1 MTHTMSKPTPFL
13 SIESLFFA
21 PYANTDK
28 YLDDGDCIA
37 FAETCGH
44 VAEKVLDVLCVTRVD
59 VTIGNGALRGEHA
72 ESFARAVTD
81 AVCESGGD
89 AQEAIATVLRAYGGL
104 TTVAECLGR
113 LAAAECGGG
122 EAWAPV
128 AWCPADEK
136 AIDEAADLLG
146 EKPMPGQ
153 WRDLFAAYSNA
164 A

>member
-1 MTHTMSKPTPFL
+1 MTHTVSKPTPFL
-13 SIESLFFA
+13 SIESLYFQPYDNPAGFLDASDCGEFA
-21 PYANTDK
+21 T
-28 YLDDGDCIA
+28 
-37 FAETCGH
+37 TCGL

-104 TTVAECLGR
+104 ATVAECLGR
-113 LAAAECGGG
+113 LAAAEYGG

-128 AWCPADEK
+128 AWCPTDEK
-136 AIDEAADLLG
+136 AIDEAAELLG